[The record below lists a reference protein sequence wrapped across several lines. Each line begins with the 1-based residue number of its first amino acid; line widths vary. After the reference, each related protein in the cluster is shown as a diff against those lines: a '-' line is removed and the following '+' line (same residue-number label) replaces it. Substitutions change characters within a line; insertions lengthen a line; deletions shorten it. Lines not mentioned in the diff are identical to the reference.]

1 MKKISIANA
10 ITVLAASAFLI
21 ACNAYDQDLSPG
33 GNTVI
38 EAVCPAP
45 ALEEPATRTA
55 VDPTAYTSG
64 EIGINWLPADRIGV
78 YSATTANACFTNQS
92 DQETDKTSFA
102 GNLQN
107 GGDSPVC
114 LLSLYGDGGHRS
126 HGFQG
131 HAAADPALF
140 HRHPRTGRR
149 LEGGH
154 PQGSSASRFTFEHIF
169 AFLKFDINAGGT
181 DVAGERLLSVSLTV
195 PDKQL
200 GGGFTC
206 DLSTRAVTFTPA
218 TDASTVTMEWTD
230 TPELSASTFHGYMN
244 VAPVTGIAGRK
255 SAFRSRP
262 TCTSSPSP
270 RR

>member
-33 GNTVI
+33 GNTII

-45 ALEEPATRTA
+45 TLEEPATRTA

-92 DQETDKTSFA
+92 EQETDKTSFA

-107 GGDSPVC
+107 GETP
-114 LLSLYGDGGHRS
+114 LYAYYPYTETAGTTPTAFKGMLPLTQHYSTATR
-126 HGFQG
+126 
-131 HAAADPALF
+131 
-140 HRHPRTGRR
+140 RTGRR

-154 PQGSSASRFTFEHIF
+154 PPRQLR
-169 AFLKFDINAGGT
+169 LKIHFRAHL
-181 DVAGERLLSVSLTV
+181 RLLEVRH
-195 PDKQL
+195 QRRWHRR
-200 GGGFTC
+200 GG
-206 DLSTRAVTFTPA
+206 
-218 TDASTVTMEWTD
+218 
-230 TPELSASTFHGYMN
+230 
-244 VAPVTGIAGRK
+244 
-255 SAFRSRP
+255 
-262 TCTSSPSP
+262 
-270 RR
+270 

>member
-107 GGDSPVC
+107 GETP
-114 LLSLYGDGGHRS
+114 LY
-126 HGFQG
+126 
-131 HAAADPALF
+131 AYYPY
-140 HRHPRTGRR
+140 T
-149 LEGGH
+149 E
-154 PQGSSASRFTFEHIF
+154 T
-169 AFLKFDINAGGT
+169 
-181 DVAGERLLSVSLTV
+181 AGELELRIRIVLNHGLDALSGS
-195 PDKQL
+195 
-200 GGGFTC
+200 
-206 DLSTRAVTFTPA
+206 R
-218 TDASTVTMEWTD
+218 
-230 TPELSASTFHGYMN
+230 LSAYAVEHYPTPWLRCRF
-244 VAPVTGIAGRK
+244 VVVVKPKVVKGR
-255 SAFRSRP
+255 SNL
-262 TCTSSPSP
+262 
-270 RR
+270 

>member
-107 GGDSPVC
+107 GETP
-114 LLSLYGDGGHRS
+114 LYVYYPYTETAGT
-126 HGFQG
+126 
-131 HAAADPALF
+131 AP
-140 HRHPRTGRR
+140 T
-149 LEGGH
+149 
-154 PQGSSASRFTFEHIF
+154 
-169 AFLKFDINAGGT
+169 AFKGT
-181 DVAGERLLSVSLTV
+181 LPLT
-195 PDKQL
+195 
-200 GGGFTC
+200 
-206 DLSTRAVTFTPA
+206 
-218 TDASTVTMEWTD
+218 
-230 TPELSASTFHGYMN
+230 
-244 VAPVTGIAGRK
+244 
-255 SAFRSRP
+255 
-262 TCTSSPSP
+262 
-270 RR
+270 